1 LEAAPVSTDT
11 ERPPVDDSRSDQ
23 QPDAKV
29 TRIQGGRGWAASLPE
44 VWNHREVLYFMV
56 LRNLK
61 ARYRQTVLGAAWAV
75 VQPLALVGVLVV
87 VAERLIQIPSDG
99 VPYPLFALAAL
110 VPWTLFSQSLTI
122 ATESVVRDL
131 NLVSKVFVPRLI
143 LPLAAVGA
151 LLLDFLIALAILFVA
166 MAIYS
171 TSPGPD
177 ALLWVPLLSVLAV
190 AVSVAV
196 AVWLSAMM
204 VLYRDVRAM
213 IPVLV
218 QIWLFATP
226 LAYPA
231 SLLSEP
237 WRTVFGVNPMSGI
250 VEGFRATLLGTGPVA
265 TAMLGVSAFVTL
277 MLLSGALVYFRR
289 VDRIFADVI

>member
-1 LEAAPVSTDT
+1 
-11 ERPPVDDSRSDQ
+11 
-23 QPDAKV
+23 
-29 TRIQGGRGWAASLPE
+29 
-44 VWNHREVLYFMV
+44 MV

>member
-1 LEAAPVSTDT
+1 M
-11 ERPPVDDSRSDQ
+11 
-23 QPDAKV
+23 
-29 TRIQGGRGWAASLPE
+29 
-44 VWNHREVLYFMV
+44 WNHREVLYFML

-87 VAERLIQIPSDG
+87 VAERLIDMPSDG

-151 LLLDFLIALAILFVA
+151 LLLDFLIALAILFVT

-177 ALLWVPLLSVLAV
+177 ALLWVPLLSALAV
-190 AVSVAV
+190 AFSVAV

-218 QIWLFATP
+218 QIWLLATP

-237 WRTVFGVNPMSGI
+237 WRTLFGVNPMSGI

-265 TAMLGVSAFVTL
+265 TGMLGISALVTL
-277 MLLSGALVYFRR
+277 ILLAGAVVYFRR